1 MNHHSNRS
9 WFLQTMAQT
18 SDAPLM
24 LEIERAEGNW
34 MISPDGKRYLDLI
47 SGISVSSLGHGN
59 KAVIDAIQQQLQ
71 KHMHLMVYGEVVQQ
85 PQMQLAE
92 ALGKV
97 LPEHLNNFYFVNSG
111 SEAVEGAMKLAKR
124 FTRRSGFVA
133 QLDAYHG
140 STQGALSLM
149 SNPYYSDNYKPLLPD
164 IHFIGMNDIEALNNI
179 EIKPAAVVMELVQAE
194 RGCLPATQEYVSAVK
209 AFCKA
214 TGALLI
220 IDEIQTGLGR
230 TGTMFAFEQY
240 QVEPDILLLG
250 KALGGGMPMGAFVAP
265 KYMMEVL
272 SVNPVLGH
280 ITTFGGHPV
289 CCAAATAAV
298 HQTTDRFQEFEVSRK
313 EQLFRTLLQHS
324 KIKAVEGKGLL
335 LAAHLKDE
343 KTCRDLIAYAL
354 TQGVF
359 TDWFLYAPHALRI
372 APPLTITDE
381 EITFA
386 CETIVNFLNFQD

>member
-34 MISPDGKRYLDLI
+34 MIAPDGKRYLDLI

-240 QVEPDILLLG
+240 HVEPDILLLG

-298 HQTTDRFQEFEVSRK
+298 HQTTDRLQEFEVNRK
-313 EQLFRTLLQHS
+313 EQLFRSLLQHP
-324 KIKAVEGKGLL
+324 KIRAVEGKGLL

>member
-209 AFCKA
+209 AFCKS

-250 KALGGGMPMGAFVAP
+250 KALGGGMPMGAFIAP

-298 HQTTDRFQEFEVSRK
+298 HQTTDRLQEFEVNRK